1 MKVFITG
8 ASGFIGNAVA
18 QAFSQAGHR
27 VYGLVRSKE
36 KARPLA
42 AAEIEP
48 VLGTMQ
54 DPESYGEAARA
65 CSVLIHC
72 AAEYSPQSTELDRR
86 TMDALIS
93 NARQSQ
99 KPCTVIY
106 TSGVWLYGNTGMEA
120 ADESSSSNPP
130 AFVAARIQTEKNVLE
145 ANSGLVRTLVLRP
158 GCVYGGSG
166 SLTADWFSDAAK
178 NGAARI
184 VGDGSYRWTMIHV
197 HDLAQLYRLAGE
209 SSFGGEIFNA
219 TDRSRFTILE
229 CATAASRAAGS
240 GRVIQVPLEEAIKT
254 MGPIATCLALDQH
267 VDSSKAVRW
276 LGWQPRHG
284 GFVDG
289 VARYYLAWKATQE

>member
-1 MKVFITG
+1 MKIFITG
-8 ASGFIGNAVA
+8 ASGYIGNAVA
-18 QAFSQAGHR
+18 QAFAQAGHR
-27 VYGLVRSKE
+27 VYGLVRSQE
-36 KARPLA
+36 KGRLLA

-54 DPESYGEAARA
+54 DPESYGEVARA

-72 AAEYSPQSTELDRR
+72 AMEYSPQSTELERR

-93 NARQSQ
+93 YARQSG
-99 KPCTVIY
+99 KPRTVIY
-106 TSGVWLYGNTGMEA
+106 TSGVWQYGNTGMEA
-120 ADESSSSNPP
+120 VDETAPSNPP
-130 AFVAARIQTEKNVLE
+130 AYVAGRVPTEKSVLE
-145 ANSGLVRTLVLRP
+145 GNSGLVRTLIIRP

-166 SLTADWFSDAAK
+166 SLTADWFSDATK
-178 NGAARI
+178 HGAARI
-184 VGDGSYRWTMIHV
+184 VGDGSYRWTMIHL
-197 HDLAQLYRLAGE
+197 HDLAQLYLRAGE
-209 SSFGGEIFNA
+209 SSYGGEIFNA

-240 GRVIQVPLEEAIKT
+240 GRVIQVPLEEAIKK

-267 VDSSKAVRW
+267 VDSSKAVRL

-289 VARYYLAWKATQE
+289 VDRYYLAWKATQG